1 VSTDRFELGILALGA
16 LLVSAGGTLAGVYSF
31 QNNYLL
37 VFIGYV
43 FFTAGYKIS
52 WYGTHSIRDPGELK
66 DHLQNFGSSVSS
78 HITGEF
84 RNYSLIV
91 LGLVFS
97 TVGTVQFGEM
107 VLNQFSPFGVAW
119 AGVSCFG
126 GYMVAHE
133 GINEVLV

>member
-1 VSTDRFELGILALGA
+1 VNTERFELGILILGA

-31 QNNYLL
+31 QGNYLL
-37 VFIGYV
+37 VFTGYML
-43 FFTAGYKIS
+43 FTTGYKIS
-52 WYGTHSIRDPGELK
+52 WHGTNSIRDMEELK
-66 DHLQNFGSSVSS
+66 YHLQNIGTTISS

-107 VLNQFSPFGVAW
+107 VLNQFSLFGVAW

-126 GYMVAHE
+126 GYMIAHE